1 MADSGGFGTAV
12 SEVVGAIVE
21 PVKDE
26 VGQAIE
32 TGVQSVLG
40 TTPTPQD
47 PAAKQQREA
56 EEKKKIAE
64 QRWIINKNDQLDKE
78 LAAVRQKK
86 AEETQKLE
94 QANQQQDQVQQ
105 FQAVQR
111 DQRREAIKRQVQEAK
126 TKSETRRGVGG

>member
-32 TGVQSVLG
+32 VGVQSVLG

-47 PAAKQQREA
+47 PAKKAA
-56 EEKKKIAE
+56 EEQKKAE
-64 QRWIINKNDQLDKE
+64 YKWVIEKNKQLDAD
-78 LAAVRQKK
+78 LRAVRQKK
-86 AEETQKLE
+86 AEEAQKVE
-94 QANQQQDQVQQ
+94 QTNQQQEKVQQ
-105 FQAVQR
+105 FKVVER
-111 DQRREAIKRQVQEAK
+111 DQRRESMKRQVQEAK
-126 TKSETRRGVGG
+126 TKSETRKGVGG